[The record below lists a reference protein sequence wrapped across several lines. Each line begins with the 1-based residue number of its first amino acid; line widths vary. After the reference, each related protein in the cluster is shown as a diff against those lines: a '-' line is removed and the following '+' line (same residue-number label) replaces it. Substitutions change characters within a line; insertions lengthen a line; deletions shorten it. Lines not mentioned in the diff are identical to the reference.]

1 MIDSPYPTPPDPEL
15 TLRRVHQAVLAA
27 LAVCAII
34 VLLQP
39 AQPEPVPP
47 ARLTVAAISLAVAAV
62 FARGLSSAQQMSLRG
77 RWCFGFLTL
86 LCAAGIGA
94 VGLTAAIEEG
104 ARQIGLGL
112 TLGAVLLALRC
123 PRLTPRPSR

>member
-1 MIDSPYPTPPDPEL
+1 MIDSPRPTPPEPEP
-15 TLRRVHQAVLAA
+15 TLRQVHRAVLAG

-39 AQPEPVPP
+39 AQAEPVPP

-62 FARGLSSAQQMSLRG
+62 FARGLSGSQQMPFRG

-86 LCAAGIGA
+86 LCTAGIGA
-94 VGLTAAIEEG
+94 IGLTAAIEEG

-123 PRLTPRPSR
+123 PRLTPRQSR